1 MRGIITATAHYVPDK
16 RLTNKDLEK
25 MVDTNDEWITTR
37 TGIKERRILD
47 QDKGASYMANRVA
60 EKLIEKRGISADEID
75 LIILATATPDM
86 YVPSASA
93 LVQNNIKANNCW
105 AFDIN
110 AGCSGF
116 IYALITASKF
126 IAAGK
131 EKKIIIIGV
140 EKLSAY
146 VDYEDRNLCVLFGDG
161 AGGVLLEP
169 GEDDQY
175 GIQDYIL
182 RTDGKGAQYLN
193 LKAGG
198 SIMPASIA
206 TVSNKLHYLYQDG
219 KIVFN
224 FALKCITDSF
234 LIIIKQNGLIADDID
249 LFIPHQANYR
259 IISAVGEKIGL
270 PAEKIMVNV
279 QKYGNTSAAT
289 IPIAM
294 SEAYDE
300 KRIKKGDKIVLSAF
314 GAGFTWGSVLLN
326 WAK

>member
-219 KIVFN
+219 KIVFK
-224 FALKCITDSF
+224 FAVKGITDTF
-234 LIIIKQNGLIADDID
+234 LRLIKQNGLIADDID

>member
-219 KIVFN
+219 KIVFK
-224 FALKCITDSF
+224 FAVKGITDTF
-234 LIIIKQNGLIADDID
+234 LRLIKQNGLIADDID

-259 IISAVGEKIGL
+259 IISAVG
-270 PAEKIMVNV
+270 
-279 QKYGNTSAAT
+279 
-289 IPIAM
+289 
-294 SEAYDE
+294 
-300 KRIKKGDKIVLSAF
+300 
-314 GAGFTWGSVLLN
+314 
-326 WAK
+326 